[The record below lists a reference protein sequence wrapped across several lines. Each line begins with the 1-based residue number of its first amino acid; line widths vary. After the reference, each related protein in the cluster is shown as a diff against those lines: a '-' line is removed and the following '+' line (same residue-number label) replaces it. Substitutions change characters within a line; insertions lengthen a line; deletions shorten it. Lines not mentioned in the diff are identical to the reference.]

1 MFRLFFTIFLIFSI
15 NIFSQKVSITGSF
28 TDPDDRPLAGALIW
42 NTTTDTYDYTDFYGN
57 YSISASLGDIIRFQ
71 EKRFGSVKIPI
82 RDRLL
87 LNRSHAVASVG
98 NVDRIIDVKK
108 INKREIKVIR
118 NSANNKAKKNIS
130 PNIVESTNYTQEP
143 QITFNDP
150 QGFIKDL
157 IVFQTL
163 IAENRIDEFSS
174 YTSKMGYVAGAN
186 NSYIKMDIKSGI
198 PEDGVIIPIV
208 ALREYNS
215 SWTDAGYYNIYLYVQ
230 FMVSDNNSS
239 RNKYSK
245 NELTQIY
252 SDLKNSIEVGL
263 PYNAFLNAK
272 KQFSSD
278 PNETII
284 EDGKYVFSVG
294 NYTLRA
300 SNFNNLFSTSKDEVF
315 TFTGPGKLSWIEIVL
330 ERIENVDDGIA
341 KIIVRAQKSK
351 ADFNKPK
358 MNVDFFSALKNFND
372 RIWSDN

>member
-71 EKRFGSVKIPI
+71 EKRFGS
-82 RDRLL
+82 
-87 LNRSHAVASVG
+87 HAVASVG

-118 NSANNKAKKNIS
+118 DSANNKAKKNIS

-263 PYNAFLNAK
+263 PYSAFLNAK

-278 PNETII
+278 PNETVI

-294 NYTLRA
+294 NSTIRA
-300 SNFNNLFSTSKDEVF
+300 SNFNNLFSTNKDEVF